1 MMKLFIWSALAF
13 GLAGCVQTDR
23 TRRPGPPPLPEDATA
38 EAPAEDIQ
46 QPEPPQPQIELDMS
60 APARRPVQVE
70 ITDIIREEFEFVEL
84 SGGKDHGIE
93 EGFEFIILDRRGDL
107 PFDRYVSYHVKD
119 HYVGKVRV
127 TEVSQNSCKAEIL
140 QADTV
145 NPMMVGDVAITLSPR
160 FYVRAQASE

>member
-23 TRRPGPPPLPEDATA
+23 MRRPVLPPLPEDATA

-46 QPEPPQPQIELDMS
+46 QPEQPQIKLDMS
-60 APARRPVQVE
+60 APAKRPVQVD

-119 HYVGKVRV
+119 HYIGKVRV
-127 TEVSQNSCKAEIL
+127 TEVSQKSCKAEIL

-145 NPMMVGDVAITLSPR
+145 IPMMVGDVAITLSPR
-160 FYVRAQASE
+160 FYVRAQTAESQ